1 MDTSETNMLKFCK
14 IKSKCNFLQKTSNC
28 LKKYTAADYPN
39 TSGNFFQEKGPGVGK
54 TAATRR
60 SENEESDLVFFEK
73 FDMIGKKAVRGGG
86 TPMKRTD
93 SAYTEKH
100 LMTAFFLAALAGLLF
115 LIWSFWKSDAGDA
128 LPLRN
133 TSRLELVTS
142 YQDGIQVQTVRLPD
156 RTPLSVMFKTTHT
169 KVEVYAGE
177 ELIYRSGWEEKAF
190 PKSPGTLWHIVSIPE
205 GHAGGTL
212 RICIYPVY
220 ANFYGNTSVLYCGT
234 KSACV
239 LERLTDILPILII
252 NCVIVFAGIL
262 SIFLHFFTRSRR
274 EKHEIGSFLCLGLF
288 ALTIVVWSLCQCG
301 FLQFVIPDG
310 RTLYFVDFFSFFLFP
325 VPFNLFV
332 YTVCRTKYRWGFA
345 ALSVAYLVNMV
356 LETAIQMTG
365 LLDIFQMMSVTH
377 VLMAVNGV
385 YVFWAI
391 GREVRLTDNENA
403 KRFRLPLYIV
413 MVFGLA
419 ELAAYYFRG
428 FRDTSVFL
436 PTGTILFI
444 VMLVWIQ
451 VAQYYRTMLEE
462 QKLAYFEKLAN
473 MDILTE
479 ALNRNAYEDTL
490 KRLERQELEVK
501 ATCVVLFDI
510 NDMKYINDNFG
521 HEKGDEALKSCYHCI
536 RQSFDPSG
544 KCFRIGGDEFVYI
557 ACSAQDLAAEK
568 QRFEELI
575 LQESE
580 KFEFPFS
587 VACGYASYDPA
598 RDRTVRDVI
607 RRSDEMMYQNKKKKE
622 PRSALAAECVR
633 AAESLAQS

>member
-1 MDTSETNMLKFCK
+1 M
-14 IKSKCNFLQKTSNC
+14 
-28 LKKYTAADYPN
+28 KKMWPN
-39 TSGNFFQEKGPGVGK
+39 
-54 TAATRR
+54 
-60 SENEESDLVFFEK
+60 
-73 FDMIGKKAVRGGG
+73 
-86 TPMKRTD
+86 
-93 SAYTEKH
+93 YTEKR
-100 LMTAFFLAALAGLLF
+100 LMAAFFLAALAAAVF
-115 LIWSFWKSDAGDA
+115 LSWSFWKSEAADT

-133 TSRLELVTS
+133 TRQLELVTS
-142 YQDGIQVQTVRLPD
+142 YQDGIQIQTARLPEKE
-156 RTPLSVMFKTTHT
+156 PQSVMFKTTHT
-169 KVEVYAGE
+169 KVEVYAGSQ
-177 ELIYRSGWEEKAF
+177 LIYRSGWAGKAV

-205 GHAGGTL
+205 GHGGETL

-220 ANFYGNTSVLYCGT
+220 HHFYGNTSTLYCGT
-234 KSACV
+234 KRACV
-239 LERLTDILPILII
+239 LERLTDILPILIL

-262 SIFLHFFTRSRR
+262 SIFLHFFTRNRR

-288 ALTIVVWSLCQCG
+288 ALTIVAWSLCQCG
-301 FLQFVIPDG
+301 FLQFLIPDG

-332 YTVCRTKYRWGFA
+332 YTICRTKYRRGFA
-345 ALSVAYLVNMV
+345 VLAAAYLVNMV
-356 LETAIQMTG
+356 AETAIQMTG
-365 LLDIFQMMSVTH
+365 WLDIFQMMTVTH

-391 GREVRLTDNENA
+391 GRESRLTDNENA

-436 PTGTILFI
+436 PIGTIVFI
-444 VMLVWIQ
+444 VMLVWSQ
-451 VAQYYRTMLEE
+451 VAQYYRAMLEE

-510 NDMKYINDNFG
+510 NDMKYINDHFG
-521 HEKGDEALKSCYHCI
+521 HEKGDEALKCCFHCI
-536 RQSFDPSG
+536 QQAFDPSG

-557 ACSAQDLAAEK
+557 ACSAQDLAAE
-568 QRFEELI
+568 QRHFEELI
-575 LQESE
+575 RRESG
-580 KFEFPFS
+580 KFDFPFS

-598 RDRTVRDVI
+598 LDRTVRDVI
-607 RRSDEMMYQNKKKKE
+607 RRSDSMMYENKKKKE
-622 PRSALAAECVR
+622 PLWTAPEEFLRNAER
-633 AAESLAQS
+633 PAML